1 MLKTFLLSTSL
12 LSSVIAFPKSMSN
25 LEKDEASKSKKEI
38 TDTKKEETKPKE
50 DEKPKLTFTGYLDT
64 YYFGNLNNPAS
75 RSNLGTSGLSPE
87 GKVIPGNA
95 RAFEQRSGQF
105 SLGLIQTKMVYSF
118 KNVEAVADLT
128 FGPNADLGNYGNL
141 IGPLGSTTSLAIK
154 LAYINL
160 KATDKLTFTAGQ
172 FGTHIGYEVIDA
184 PINYHYSL
192 SNLFNNGPFY
202 HVGLK
207 ANYAFSDKAAFML
220 GIVNNIDNLNDNNRQ
235 KGLISQL
242 FLAPVSGWT
251 VYVNWMGSNEAPAA
265 NDGNAASGN
274 YYSLF
279 DLTTSYQI
287 SPKFF
292 MGLNAAYG
300 SQSSKQGSVSAS
312 GTWGGVAVYTNYA
325 ISDKFGLGARY
336 EVFDNKDGARGLY
349 GGDGLGTTV
358 NSFTLTGNISVA
370 GGTLLLKPE
379 LRIDSY
385 PKVAGGVQKFE
396 DSKGAYTQSSQT
408 TLGMAAIIKF
418 GN

>member
-12 LSSVIAFPKSMSN
+12 LSSVVAFPKGMPN
-25 LEKDEASKSKKEI
+25 TEKDEASKAKAVA
-38 TDTKKEETKPKE
+38 TTKEEAKPKE
-50 DEKPKLTFTGYLDT
+50 DEKAKLTFSGYLDT

-75 RSNLGTSGLSPE
+75 RSNLGISGATSE
-87 GKVIPGNA
+87 GNLIAGNA

-105 SLGLIQTKMVYSF
+105 SLGLIQTKMTYAF

-154 LAYINL
+154 QAYINL
-160 KATDKLTFTAGQ
+160 KATDKLTFSAGQ

-184 PINYHYSL
+184 PVNYHYSL

-207 ANYAFSDKAAFML
+207 ATYAFTDKAALML
-220 GIVNNIDNLNDNNRQ
+220 GVVNNIDNLNDNNRQ

-251 VYVNWMGSNEAPAA
+251 VYLNWLGSNEAPAGT
-265 NDGNAASGN
+265 DGSATSGN

-300 SQSSKQGSVSAS
+300 SQSYKSGNVSSS

-325 ISDKFGLGARY
+325 ISEKCGIGARY
-336 EVFDNKDGARGLY
+336 EVFDNKAGARGLY
-349 GGDGLGTTV
+349 GADGFGTSV
-358 NSFTLTGNISVA
+358 NSFTVTGNISIA

-379 LRIDSY
+379 IRIDSY
-385 PKVAGGVQKFE
+385 PKVAGAIQKFE
-396 DSKGAYTQSSQT
+396 DSSGNYTKTSQT
-408 TLGMAAIIKF
+408 TIGMAAIVKF